1 MAKPASVS
9 KIERLAG
16 SIGQDGLLVRN
27 ILVSLWFRWSEPLGV
42 LIRLSNS
49 CRSMPGEQA
58 WPPDEWRP
66 SAGV

>member
-16 SIGQDGLLVRN
+16 SIGQDGLLVRK
-27 ILVSLWFRWSEPLGV
+27 ILVSLWFRWSEPLGL

-49 CRSMPGEQA
+49 CMSMPGE
-58 WPPDEWRP
+58 
-66 SAGV
+66 